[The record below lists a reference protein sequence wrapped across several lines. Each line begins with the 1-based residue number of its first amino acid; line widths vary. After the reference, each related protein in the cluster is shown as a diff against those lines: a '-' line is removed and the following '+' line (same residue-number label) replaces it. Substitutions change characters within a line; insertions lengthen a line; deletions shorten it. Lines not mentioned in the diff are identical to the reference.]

1 MKKSGNGRGIA
12 NDAIN
17 EQKLALLFD
26 YQLFENDPE
35 LKALIDETENSCFAE
50 ISDDDLFGVSAA
62 GETVPA
68 EKRRR
73 HEDNTV

>member
-1 MKKSGNGRGIA
+1 MKKSGNRRGIA
-12 NDAIN
+12 NDAIS

-35 LKALIDETENSCFAE
+35 LKALIAETENSCFAE

-62 GETVPA
+62 GETVPD

-73 HEDNTV
+73 HEDSTV

>member
-12 NDAIN
+12 NDAIS

-35 LKALIDETENSCFAE
+35 LKALIAETENSCFDE

-62 GETVPA
+62 GETVPD

-73 HEDNTV
+73 HEDSTV

>member
-1 MKKSGNGRGIA
+1 MKKSGNRRGIA

-35 LKALIDETENSCFAE
+35 LKALIAETENSCFAE
-50 ISDDDLFGVSAA
+50 ISDDDLLGVSAA
-62 GETVPA
+62 GETVPD

-73 HEDNTV
+73 HEDSTV

>member
-1 MKKSGNGRGIA
+1 MKKSGNRRGIA

-35 LKALIDETENSCFAE
+35 LKALIAETENSCFA
-50 ISDDDLFGVSAA
+50 DDDLLGVSAA
-62 GETVPA
+62 GETVPD

-73 HEDNTV
+73 HEDSTV

>member
-1 MKKSGNGRGIA
+1 MKKSGNRRGIA

-35 LKALIDETENSCFAE
+35 LKALIAETENSCFAE
-50 ISDDDLFGVSAA
+50 ISDDDLL
-62 GETVPA
+62 
-68 EKRRR
+68 
-73 HEDNTV
+73 

>member
-1 MKKSGNGRGIA
+1 MKKSGNRRGIA

-35 LKALIDETENSCFAE
+35 LKALIAETENSCFA
-50 ISDDDLFGVSAA
+50 A
-62 GETVPA
+62 GETVPD

-73 HEDNTV
+73 HEDSTV

>member
-1 MKKSGNGRGIA
+1 MKKSGNRRGIA

-26 YQLFENDPE
+26 YPE
-35 LKALIDETENSCFAE
+35 LKALIAETENSCFAE
-50 ISDDDLFGVSAA
+50 ISDDDLLGVSAA
-62 GETVPA
+62 GETVPD

-73 HEDNTV
+73 HEDSTV